1 MVEILEA
8 SMNIAYVLLIIV
20 IVLLL
25 VGLPVWPHA
34 AVLGPWPNGA
44 GVLLLIVVLLLLV
57 GR

>member
-1 MVEILEA
+1 
-8 SMNIAYVLLIIV
+8 MNIAYVLLIIV